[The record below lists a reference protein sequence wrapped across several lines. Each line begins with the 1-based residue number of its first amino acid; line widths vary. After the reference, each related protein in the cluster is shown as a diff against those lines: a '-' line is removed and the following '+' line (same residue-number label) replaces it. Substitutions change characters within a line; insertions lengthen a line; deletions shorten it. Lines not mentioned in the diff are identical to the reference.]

1 MIPFRADILEAIRR
15 TRRQT
20 KIIVGSSL
28 AGFVLAISLGT
39 FAMWMYLF
47 GGMPSIPNEDALW
60 RINRQP
66 AMEFVDRNGVTIG
79 IRGPRYG
86 RPVAA
91 QDMPPYVVAAFLAIE
106 DARFYEH
113 KGVDELGILRAIFAN
128 VVHGRTVQGGSTITQ
143 QLVKNLLLTPQRTVR
158 RKVQEI
164 VLSNRIE
171 KKFSKDQ
178 ILTLY
183 LNRIFLGSNAYG
195 VDAAARRYF
204 GKPVTQINLAEA
216 AMLGGLPKAPTRFSP
231 AVNFKEAK
239 ARQAL
244 VLERMVDA
252 GFIKR
257 ADADAA
263 KQQPIEVR
271 PAENFNDFGYAMDFA
286 ADRVAQLVDKKS
298 PPDLIVKLSV
308 DAKTQR
314 AGSAAVSEMI
324 RTEGPAAGVSQASMV
339 LLDLDGGVRAMV
351 GGSSYRDSQ
360 FNRAFQAKRQP
371 GSAFKTFVYAA
382 AFERGVRPWSIR
394 YDQPVTIQ
402 GWSPQ
407 NYDNEFHG
415 EMSVREAY
423 ARSINTVSAQVA
435 NEIGQRKVVQLAHRF
450 GIESVLHPYPSISLG
465 SDVTT
470 NLEMTRGY
478 GVLATGGLRLDP
490 YIVEQINSPRGQLVY
505 QRKPYEKQRVYA
517 DDLARLMNG
526 MMRAVVVSG
535 TGRRAGLADRDAAG
549 KTGTSTDYKDAWFV
563 GFTGDFVGGV
573 WVGNDNNKSM
583 NKITGGSLPAGIWH
597 TVLTAASEGLPA
609 KPLLLPPDTGPAEGG
624 LSAFYE
630 DLAAAFAAVANSVE
644 GPDEPPTP
652 VQQ

>member
-28 AGFVLAISLGT
+28 AGFTAAVTIGT

-47 GGMPSIPNEDALW
+47 GGMPSIPDEEALW
-60 RINRQP
+60 RINREP
-66 AMEFVDRNGVTIG
+66 AIEFVDRNGQTIG
-79 IRGPRYG
+79 VRGPRYG
-86 RPVAA
+86 RPVQAG
-91 QDMPPYVVAAFLAIE
+91 DMPPYVVAAFLAIE
-106 DARFYEH
+106 DARFFEH
-113 KGVDELGILRAIFAN
+113 KGVDELGILRAIFTN

-171 KKFSKDQ
+171 KRFSKNQ

-204 GKPVTQINLAEA
+204 GKSVKDIDLAQA
-216 AMLGGLPKAPTRFSP
+216 AMLAGLPKAPTRFSP

-239 ARQAL
+239 ARQSV
-244 VLERMVDA
+244 VLDRMVAA
-252 GFIKR
+252 GFIK
-257 ADADAA
+257 AEDAA
-263 KQQPIEVR
+263 AAKAQIIEVR
-271 PAENFNDFGYAMDFA
+271 PQENFNDFGYAMNYA
-286 ADRVAQLVDKKS
+286 AEQVQRWTDKKS
-298 PPDLIVKLSV
+298 PPDLIVKLSI

-314 AGSAAVSEMI
+314 VAAQSVSNI
-324 RTEGPAAGVSQASMV
+324 IKTEGPSANATQAAMV
-339 LLDLDGGVRAMV
+339 LMDLDGGVRAMV
-351 GGSSYRDSQ
+351 GGASFRASQ
-360 FNRAFQAKRQP
+360 YNRATQALRQP

-402 GWSPQ
+402 GWSPS

-423 ARSINTVSAQVA
+423 ARSINTISAQVA
-435 NEIGQRKVVQLAHRF
+435 NEIGQRKVVELAHRF
-450 GIESVLHPYPSISLG
+450 GIGSVLHPYPSISLG
-465 SDVTT
+465 SDETT
-470 NLEMTRGY
+470 VLEITSAY
-478 GVLATGGLRLDP
+478 GVLASGGFKLTP
-490 YIVEQINSPRGQLVY
+490 YVVEEIQSHRGKVLY
-505 QRKPYEKQRVYA
+505 TRKPVEKQRVY
-517 DDLARLMNG
+517 DENLARFMNG

-535 TGRRAGLADRDAAG
+535 TGRRAGLADREAAG
-549 KTGTSTDYKDAWFV
+549 KTGTSTDYKDAWFI

-573 WVGNDNNKSM
+573 WIGNDNNASM

-597 TVLTAASEGLPA
+597 NVVTAASEGLPV
-609 KPLLLPPDTGPAEGG
+609 KPLLLPVETGPAEGG

-630 DLAAAFAAVANSVE
+630 DLAAAFAAVENMVE
-644 GPDEPPTP
+644 GPEEPSTR
-652 VQQ
+652 QQ